1 MTSPSSKSSEA
12 DYYKIIFL
20 GSSGVGKTSIIRRI
34 LDLEIDTEY
43 KPTIGVR
50 FHNLEIT
57 SGKNLYLQLWDVS
70 GNESYYEL
78 YPSFLKDAAVVVIVF
93 DYKNKESQVE
103 FKQLY
108 EKVREQISPTQ
119 ILLVGNNGVGQIKKI
134 PKILDSWAKKLN
146 LVIFPLSVQENTGHS
161 LLLQNILEIIQRK
174 PSDQEN

>member
-20 GSSGVGKTSIIRRI
+20 GSNGVGKTSIIRRI

-57 SGKNLYLQLWDVS
+57 SGNNLYLQLWDVS
-70 GNESYYEL
+70 GNISYHEL

-93 DYKNKESQVE
+93 D
-103 FKQLY
+103 
-108 EKVREQISPTQ
+108 TH
-119 ILLVGNNGVGQIKKI
+119 
-134 PKILDSWAKKLN
+134 
-146 LVIFPLSVQENTGHS
+146 LS
-161 LLLQNILEIIQRK
+161 
-174 PSDQEN
+174 